1 MQPLN
6 PFLSALSKSSI
17 LSQCLPPQ
25 QHILLVPTADVLF
38 NARDPDSGAPLLASI
53 ASDEFLASHVV
64 RIPIP
69 KGQGSG
75 AKDASGVAAQNLREM
90 RGKPKI
96 YGTINGRSI
105 VIKENSIYTNKGF
118 KHLAQANLL
127 HDVIW
132 YPDTLDPRPFLVY
145 YISRPLVGS
154 WEEVK
159 VIPAVLP
166 PPREGDAR
174 PPKTPMTNGREKPGP
189 SSKKKDIKTFHEL
202 LNHFPAIAKQ
212 MQAGLEKL
220 FREFTRVFERPLP
233 PPPSAPDIPDPEPDG
248 PIATAMKHAR
258 SNSDAAQ
265 ASSSP
270 TVANGILAPEP
281 WEDDE
286 TVIRTAMETAV
297 TAAIDLFQSVDKQQL
312 ALLGATTDL
321 TGSLVERMIERYI
334 AENVHHLVFPR
345 LAALR
350 RQEDLELEAKI
361 RQMEFIDITQLGVI
375 IDGGSRAKRDAV
387 SRLRRAV
394 EEFRKLPNASC
405 PQDMMGILLATTKAA
420 TQLTD
425 APEPGRGPPG
435 SAAATEKPVM
445 TINADTLVSL
455 LLYVVIKAQIKHL
468 QARVSYIR
476 NFVFIDDV
484 DSGEMGYAL
493 STFEAVLAYLDR
505 DSAGLRRASRRN
517 RDLWDAAAKG
527 DVAGLKKIME
537 PDEDAIEDD
546 DDDGPLES
554 SRSRRQSIGN
564 WSFTNGSSRRSSVS
578 LGTLDAFSRG
588 SGLSHVFPFQHD
600 RNAEADLAPAPPPK
614 RVKKVAMDTRSMSS
628 GSEISYRS
636 MPMSI
641 GAASV
646 IEGDTSIERLAQTQD
661 ALGESV
667 PMMAVQNS
675 RPEALRY
682 LLSLK
687 EYYTPEVILEDQ
699 NNEGTTLLSAAVQLG
714 VPEVINMV
722 LDFLLDAADDD
733 RIRRYL
739 AIQDARGRS
748 AAHYLFHAPFL
759 IERIGKLLPW
769 RQKDRNG
776 QTPLFALC
784 RSYDH
789 PDYASMVQQALEA
802 AARSQGDGQPLHLDD
817 HVDVKGNTLLHIVND
832 AHLAAWILQNCDV
845 DVNATNEKR
854 FTALMLASKYGRF
867 DMVRTLYG
875 DPRVDIAARELRGL
889 TAVELAKDDEVRNRI
904 DDLTLFTQIPAIR
917 SSSQGSNGM
926 MDARTTGVVRAYLVE
941 DATVRFVVK
950 SGAPVDE
957 QSFAVTT
964 CRRSLG
970 DFEYLASLLQMENP
984 ASWIP
989 SLADLRSPI
998 QIPSRP
1004 SRAVLRDLQ
1013 IRMDWFLRVLLQHPT
1028 FATHE
1033 MLWEFFLV
1041 PDLQLDMMAERSRLK
1056 AAALMEKVHDEY
1068 EPVQDLR
1075 EVEQFVDHAREM
1087 VRSVHFSTRSVAR
1100 RASVLG
1106 NVAADLHESTSL
1118 FSNSLYAL
1126 PFLPR
1131 SHVAAFATYA
1141 RALAPSHSSPSA
1153 AFFSAFLTMYN
1164 NVESV
1169 LNALAR
1175 PPQTIARIHAARRE
1189 AERAASSSG
1198 GLFSTGGGGGGG
1210 GTLGLG
1216 FGRAARWPLAKA
1228 FMDSSSGSTTP
1239 SSTSNTVTTTITNSS
1254 SSSSSSSAGAESTS
1268 SDKKPN
1274 NTKNNSNKEK
1284 ARKEEP
1290 AWRRHSNEADRLAR
1304 ELRYAQQTVAGE
1316 LAGWREMHERM
1327 GRRAIREL
1335 ARGMVVAER
1344 ARLEGLR
1351 RALRAV
1357 RGEGVASAAA
1367 AGLIGGKKGP
1377 WGQTGKKPAGLTIG
1391 VKDARKLSKAVNAS
1405 ESLSQKKYGREIP
1418 AAGFPATRV
1427 GRNAGSR
1434 SRLCSDS
1441 QGPAR
1446 CGAWPDC
1453 PGLHCMSVRV
1463 GRHIAGLG

>member
-6 PFLSALSKSSI
+6 PFLSALSKSPI
-17 LSQCLPPQ
+17 LPQCLPPQ
-25 QHILLVPTADVLF
+25 QHILLVPTTDVLL

-64 RIPIP
+64 RIPLP
-69 KGQGSG
+69 KAPGGG
-75 AKDASGVAAQNLREM
+75 AKDPSAAAVQNLREM

-105 VIKENSIYTNKGF
+105 VIKESAVYTNKGF
-118 KHLAQANLL
+118 KQLAQANLL
-127 HDVIW
+127 HDFIW

-154 WEEVK
+154 WEDVK
-159 VIPAVLP
+159 VVPAVLP
-166 PPREGDAR
+166 PPRQGGDSR
-174 PPKTPMTNGREKPGP
+174 PLKSPPTNGREKPGP
-189 SSKKKDIKTFHEL
+189 SPKKKDIKTFHEL

-220 FREFTRVFERPLP
+220 FREFTRVLERPLP
-233 PPPSAPDIPDPEPDG
+233 PPPSAADIPDPEPDG
-248 PIATAMKHAR
+248 PVASAAKRAR
-258 SNSDAAQ
+258 SNSGAAR
-265 ASSSP
+265 ASSSSA
-270 TVANGILAPEP
+270 TAAASGALAPEA

-286 TVIRTAMETAV
+286 AVVRTAMETAV

-334 AENVHHLVFPR
+334 AENVNHLVFPR
-345 LAALR
+345 LASLR

-361 RQMEFIDITQLGVI
+361 RQMEFIDITQLGVV
-375 IDGGSRAKRDAV
+375 IDGGSRAKRDV
-387 SRLRRAV
+387 IHRLDRAV

-405 PQDMMGILLATTKAA
+405 PQDMMAILLATTKAA

-425 APEPGRGPPG
+425 APEPGMGPLG
-435 SAAATEKPVM
+435 SAGAAGAAATTEKPVM

-455 LLYVVIKAQIKHL
+455 LLYVVIKAQVKHL
-468 QARVSYIR
+468 QARLSYIR
-476 NFVFIDDV
+476 NFIFIDDV

-493 STFEAVLAYLDR
+493 STFEAVLTYLDR

-527 DVAGLKKIME
+527 DVAELRKIME
-537 PDEDAIEDD
+537 PDDDAVEEEGEDD
-546 DDDGPLES
+546 EPAKPS
-554 SRSRRQSIGN
+554 SSRRQSISG
-564 WSFTNGSSRRSSVS
+564 WSFANGSSRRSS
-578 LGTLDAFSRG
+578 LNPDAPDALSRG

-600 RNAEADLAPAPPPK
+600 TDAEEELPPALPPK
-614 RVKKVAMDTRSMSS
+614 RVKRVAMDTRSMSS

-641 GAASV
+641 GTASI
-646 IEGDTSIERLAQTQD
+646 IEGDTSIERLAQTQN
-661 ALGESV
+661 AAGESV
-667 PMMAVQNS
+667 PMMAVQNG

-687 EYYTPEVILEDQ
+687 EYYTPEVILEDR
-699 NNEGTTLLSAAVQLG
+699 NNEGTTLFSAAVQLG
-714 VPEVINMV
+714 APDVINTV

-733 RIRRYL
+733 RMRSYL
-739 AIQDARGRS
+739 AIQDTRGRS

-769 RQKDRNG
+769 RQKDRNE

-789 PDYASMVQQALEA
+789 PDYGTMVRQALEA

-832 AHLAAWILQNCDV
+832 AHLAAWILQSCDV

-889 TAVELAKDDEVRNRI
+889 TAVELAKDDDVRNRI
-904 DDLTLFTQIPAIR
+904 DDLTLFTQIPAIKPIPD
-917 SSSQGSNGM
+917 GGGGGGGGGG

-950 SGAPVDE
+950 SGAPMDE
-957 QSFAVTT
+957 QSLAVTT

-970 DFEYLASLLQMENP
+970 DFEHLASLLQMENP

-1041 PDLQLDMMAERSRLK
+1041 PDLQLGMMAERSRLK
-1056 AAALMEKVHDEY
+1056 ATALMEKVHDEY

-1100 RASVLG
+1100 RASMLG
-1106 NVAADLHESTSL
+1106 NVAADLHESTNL
-1118 FSNSLYAL
+1118 FSGSLSTLA
-1126 PFLPR
+1126 FLPR
-1131 SHVAAFATYA
+1131 SHMTAFATYA
-1141 RALAPSHSSPSA
+1141 RALAPSYSSPSA
-1153 AFFSAFLTMYN
+1153 AFFSAFLTMYS

-1198 GLFSTGGGGGGG
+1198 GLFLGGGGGGGG
-1210 GTLGLG
+1210 GTLSLG
-1216 FGRAARWPLAKA
+1216 FGRAARWPLGKA
-1228 FMDSSSGSTTP
+1228 FTDSNSSAAAAAASSASNSMT
-1239 SSTSNTVTTTITNSS
+1239 STSTSTTITNN
-1254 SSSSSSSAGAESTS
+1254 SSSAGAGDAP
-1268 SDKKPN
+1268 SDKKAN
-1274 NTKNNSNKEK
+1274 ATKPPKEK
-1284 ARKEEP
+1284 PRKEEI
-1290 AWRRHSNEADRLAR
+1290 AWRKHSSEADRLAR

-1335 ARGMVVAER
+1335 ARGMVIAER
-1344 ARLEGLR
+1344 ERLQGLR

-1357 RGEGVASAAA
+1357 REGGGRGASAGAEGEG
-1367 AGLIGGKKGP
+1367 G
-1377 WGQTGKKPAGLTIG
+1377 
-1391 VKDARKLSKAVNAS
+1391 
-1405 ESLSQKKYGREIP
+1405 
-1418 AAGFPATRV
+1418 ATMTTST
-1427 GRNAGSR
+1427 AGSGEGSGSGSGR
-1434 SRLCSDS
+1434 SPPIERRDLPSS
-1441 QGPAR
+1441 SSSHFPSR
-1446 CGAWPDC
+1446 
-1453 PGLHCMSVRV
+1453 
-1463 GRHIAGLG
+1463 AGEGSGSW